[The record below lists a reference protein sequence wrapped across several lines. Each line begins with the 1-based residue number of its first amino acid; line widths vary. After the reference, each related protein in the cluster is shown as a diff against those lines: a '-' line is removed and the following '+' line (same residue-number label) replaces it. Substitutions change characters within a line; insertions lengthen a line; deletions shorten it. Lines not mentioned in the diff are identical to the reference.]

1 MSPSE
6 LKAPTGAGTRRER
19 EREEM
24 RRLITGAARKL
35 FVSEG
40 YESTT
45 IRRIAEAIEYTP
57 GAIYSYFKDKDA
69 ILYALHQEGFLEL
82 QRRFLSAITPGKNP
96 VEQLAQLGE
105 AYVAFAHQNPEMYH
119 LMFVAQA
126 TSRTLHETDA
136 WPEGKSAYESL
147 RALVQLAV
155 DGGWIRPGDPEVIAF
170 ALWATAHGSVTLE
183 ICDRCMVLPEGHRAN
198 ISLSAFSYLL
208 SSLVSRQPEPP
219 PAAPVEPLAAASSQ
233 PITAPTPEPRRRRSM
248 PES

>member
-6 LKAPTGAGTRRER
+6 LKATSRRER

-24 RRLITGAARKL
+24 KRLITGAARKL
-35 FVSEG
+35 FVTEG

-69 ILYALHQEGFLEL
+69 ILYALHQEGFIEL
-82 QRRFLSAITPGKNP
+82 QRRFLTAITPGKNP
-96 VEQLAQLGE
+96 VEQLAQVGE
-105 AYVAFAHQNPEMYH
+105 AYVTFAHENPELYH

-126 TSRTLHETDA
+126 TSRTLHETDE
-136 WPEGKSAYESL
+136 WPEGKAAYDSL
-147 RALVQLAV
+147 RSLVQLALS
-155 DGGWIRPGDPEVIAF
+155 GGWIRPGDPEVISF

-198 ISLSAFSYLL
+198 ISRSAFSYLL
-208 SSLVSRQPEPP
+208 ESLVAARPPLPGETAAP
-219 PAAPVEPLAAASSQ
+219 PAASVSA
-233 PITAPTPEPRRRRSM
+233 TEPRKRRSL

>member
-1 MSPSE
+1 MSPPEPKPVS
-6 LKAPTGAGTRRER
+6 ARRER

-24 RRLITGAARKL
+24 KRLITGAARRL
-35 FVSEG
+35 FVTEG

-82 QRRFLSAITPGKNP
+82 QRRFFAAITPGKNP
-96 VEQLAQLGE
+96 VEQLGQLGE
-105 AYVAFAHQNPEMYH
+105 AYVAFAHENPEMYH

-136 WPEGKSAYESL
+136 WPEGKSAYESV
-147 RALVQLAV
+147 RALVQLAI
-155 DGGWIRPGDPEVIAF
+155 DGGWIRGGDPEVVAF
-170 ALWATAHGSVTLE
+170 ALWAAAHGSVSLE
-183 ICDRCMVLPEGHRAN
+183 ICDRCMVLPEGHRAD
-198 ISLSAFSYLL
+198 ISRSAFRYLLGALSASMP
-208 SSLVSRQPEPP
+208 R
-219 PAAPVEPLAAASSQ
+219 PAADRAAAEPAVLAAALSPS
-233 PITAPTPEPRRRRSM
+233 AVEPRRRRSM

>member
-6 LKAPTGAGTRRER
+6 LKATSRRER

-35 FVSEG
+35 FVTEG

-69 ILYALHQEGFLEL
+69 ILYALHQEGFIEL
-82 QRRFLSAITPGKNP
+82 QRRFLGAIVPGKTP
-96 VEQLAQLGE
+96 VEQLAQVGE
-105 AYVAFAHQNPEMYH
+105 AYVSFAHENPEMYH

-136 WPEGKSAYESL
+136 WPEGKAAYDSL
-147 RALVQLAV
+147 RALVQLALA
-155 DGGWIRPGDPEVIAF
+155 GGWIRPGDPEVIAF

-198 ISLSAFSYLL
+198 ISSSAFQYLL
-208 SSLVSRQPEPP
+208 ESLVTRRAE
-219 PAAPVEPLAAASSQ
+219 PAAETAAASSASVSA
-233 PITAPTPEPRRRRSM
+233 TEPRKRRSL

>member
-6 LKAPTGAGTRRER
+6 SRATGTRRER

-24 RRLITGAARKL
+24 KRLITGAARKL
-35 FVSEG
+35 FVTEG

-82 QRRFLSAITPGKNP
+82 QRRFLSAIVPGKNP

-105 AYVAFAHQNPEMYH
+105 AYVAFAHENPEMYH

-136 WPEGKSAYESL
+136 WPEGKAAYDSL
-147 RALVQLAV
+147 RAIVQLALN
-155 DGGWIRPGDPEVIAF
+155 GGWLRPGNPEVIAF
-170 ALWATAHGSVTLE
+170 ALWATAHGSVSLE
-183 ICDRCMVLPEGHRAN
+183 ICDRCMVLPEDHRAD
-198 ISLSAFSYLL
+198 ISLSAFRYLL
-208 SSLVSRQPEPP
+208 DSLVAHRPEPAETKS
-219 PAAPVEPLAAASSQ
+219 PAAIAPAAAS
-233 PITAPTPEPRRRRSM
+233 PAPEPRRRRSM

>member
-1 MSPSE
+1 MNPPE
-6 LKAPTGAGTRRER
+6 LKAVSRRER

-24 RRLITGAARKL
+24 KRLITSAARKL
-35 FVSEG
+35 FVTEG

-69 ILYALHQEGFLEL
+69 ILYALHQEGFIEL
-82 QRRFLSAITPGKNP
+82 QRRFLAAIIPGQTP
-96 VEQLAQLGE
+96 VEQLAQVGE
-105 AYVAFAHQNPEMYH
+105 AYVAFAHENPEMYH

-147 RALVQLAV
+147 RSLVQLAV
-155 DGGWIRPGDPEVIAF
+155 AGGWIRPGDPDVIAF

-198 ISLSAFSYLL
+198 ISSSAFNYLL
-208 SSLVSRQPEPP
+208 TSLVARQPDPAAAEAQPP
-219 PAAPVEPLAAASSQ
+219 P
-233 PITAPTPEPRRRRSM
+233 TAPASEPRRRRSL

>member
-1 MSPSE
+1 MNTPE
-6 LKAPTGAGTRRER
+6 LKATSRRER

-24 RRLITGAARKL
+24 KRLITSAARKL
-35 FVSEG
+35 FVTEG

-82 QRRFLSAITPGKNP
+82 QRRFLGAIIPGKNP

-105 AYVAFAHQNPEMYH
+105 AYVSFAHENPEMYH

-136 WPEGKSAYESL
+136 WPEGKAAYDSL

-155 DGGWIRPGDPEVIAF
+155 AGGWIRPGDPEVIAF

-198 ISLSAFSYLL
+198 ISRSAFSYLL
-208 SSLVSRQPEPP
+208 TSLVAQRPEPP
-219 PAAPVEPLAAASSQ
+219 LVAPAQPAAPHAAS
-233 PITAPTPEPRRRRSM
+233 EPRRRRSL

>member
-1 MSPSE
+1 M
-6 LKAPTGAGTRRER
+6 K
-19 EREEM
+19 
-24 RRLITGAARKL
+24 RLITSAARKL
-35 FVSEG
+35 FVTEG

-69 ILYALHQEGFLEL
+69 ILYALHQEGFFEL
-82 QRRFLSAITPGKNP
+82 QRRFLAAITPGKTP
-96 VEQLAQLGE
+96 VEQLAELGE
-105 AYVAFAHQNPEMYH
+105 AYVTFAHENPEMYH

-136 WPEGKSAYESL
+136 WPEGKAAYDSL

-155 DGGWIRPGDPEVIAF
+155 AGGWIRPGDPEVIAF

-198 ISLSAFSYLL
+198 ISRSAFNYLL
-208 SSLVSRQPEPP
+208 SSLVAQRPEP
-219 PAAPVEPLAAASSQ
+219 APVTPSQ
-233 PITAPTPEPRRRRSM
+233 PGSTAQASEPRRRRSL

>member
-1 MSPSE
+1 MTPPE
-6 LKAPTGAGTRRER
+6 LKPTSRRER

-69 ILYALHQEGFLEL
+69 ILYALHQEGFIEL
-82 QRRFLSAITPGKNP
+82 QRRFLGAIVPGKNP

-105 AYVAFAHQNPEMYH
+105 AYVAFAHENPEMYH

-126 TSRTLHETDA
+126 TSRTLHEADA
-136 WPEGKSAYESL
+136 WPEGKAAYESL
-147 RALVQLAV
+147 RALVQLALN
-155 DGGWIRPGDPEVIAF
+155 GGWIRPGDPDVISF

-198 ISLSAFSYLL
+198 ISASAFNYLL
-208 SSLVSRQPEPP
+208 SSLIARQPEPTST
-219 PAAPVEPLAAASSQ
+219 LSQ
-233 PITAPTPEPRRRRSM
+233 PASANSASEPRRRRSL

>member
-1 MSPSE
+1 MSHSDPKVATTS
-6 LKAPTGAGTRRER
+6 GTRRER

-24 RRLITGAARKL
+24 KRLITGAARKL

-82 QRRFLSAITPGKNP
+82 QRRFFSAITPGKNP
-96 VEQLAQLGE
+96 VEQLAELGE

-126 TSRTLHETDA
+126 TSRTLHEADA
-136 WPEGKSAYESL
+136 WPEGKTAYESL
-147 RALVQLAV
+147 RSLVQLAV
-155 DGGWIRPGDPEVIAF
+155 DGGWIRPGDPEIVAF

-183 ICDRCMVLPEGHRAN
+183 ICDRCMVLPEAHRAN
-198 ISLSAFSYLL
+198 ISRSAFSYLL
-208 SSLVSRQPEPP
+208 SSLVAGKPP
-219 PAAPVEPLAAASSQ
+219 QAATDDALGGASSQ
-233 PITAPTPEPRRRRSM
+233 PVTASTTPEPRRRRSM